1 MGCILPATNRS
12 KDGIWR
18 WQNYRIF
25 NQFKWNVHSILVD
38 PITLAQ
44 LNIHQG
50 GLIGKSWA
58 YWIIQPVWCSYL
70 LVELP
75 YMSSWTWILHASI
88 WVCMIT
94 YGSTYGNPAIHQSAE
109 GFPGSSIVWINMS
122 HLWNRVRHIQDRVY
136 HKPTISAYNSLACH
150 NNGFAPSKQK
160 PNATLQGIC
169 PSDSRG
175 CRIHAVGANLVEMAI
190 KMQNSKFC
198 PVYPNWRKKKHESFV
213 WISNVG

>member
-1 MGCILPATNRS
+1 
-12 KDGIWR
+12 
-18 WQNYRIF
+18 
-25 NQFKWNVHSILVD
+25 
-38 PITLAQ
+38 
-44 LNIHQG
+44 
-50 GLIGKSWA
+50 
-58 YWIIQPVWCSYL
+58 
-70 LVELP
+70 
-75 YMSSWTWILHASI
+75 
-88 WVCMIT
+88 MIT

-109 GFPGSSIVWINMS
+109 GFPGSSIAWINMS
-122 HLWNRVRHIQDRVY
+122 HFWNRVRHIQDRVY

-198 PVYPNWRKKKHESFV
+198 PVYPNWRKKKNMKALSESQM
-213 WISNVG
+213 WANTSNKEIWGSFPAKTNQKGIGPTTGRSCTKEENCLLVHHRILGKGRTKNLQSMCM